1 MAKVKSKKILI
12 TAALPYANGPIHVGH
27 LVEYIE
33 ADIIARF
40 LKLTGQDAIFICAS
54 DTHGTPIEVKAKDL
68 NTTPEAMVKRFTKE
82 HQEDFS
88 QFFIE
93 FDHYYTTHSPENKEL
108 SELFFNTLNKKG
120 HIYKKLIKV
129 IFCSNCKRVLPDRYV
144 KGTCPHCATLDQ
156 YGDVCESCG
165 VALKGIDLIN
175 PACTICGRTPI
186 QKESEH
192 YFFKLSTFEKPLRAW
207 LTKNKNLQDE
217 VKNHIFEWLDKG
229 LEDWCISRDGPY
241 FGFQIPGEKDKYFY
255 VWMDAPIGYISSTK
269 HFTGRWKDYWQK
281 DSTITH
287 FIGKD
292 IIYFHFLFW
301 PAMLM
306 GVGYT
311 LPSDIVVHGFLT
323 VNGQKM
329 SKSRGTFF
337 TAKDFLKFYNP
348 EQLRFYYALHLSKK
362 LSDINLDFEDFT
374 ATVNNN
380 LVGNIANFCY
390 RVLSFIDKNYD
401 GKIDSIASDKMVGE
415 LDKRVRNI
423 HKAYSDYNLKEALA
437 EILEFSAQ
445 GNTYFQKAEPWK
457 SKDDKATKERVGLAA
472 NMVRALSILIT
483 PILPRFSAEIQV
495 QLSEKG
501 LAWKDIRFNKKIRTK
516 NVRIVL
522 TRAEKMPEAMT
533 FPLTLRVGKIARIR
547 DHPNADSLYLV
558 DVDLGKEKRQL
569 VAGLRKYY
577 KKEELEGKY
586 IVVCTNI
593 VPATIRGE
601 KSDGMLLAADDGEH
615 VEVLEAQ
622 KTTIGSEVHMEGT
635 QSSQTPITFDQFVE
649 LGLKVVDRKVAWKNT
664 HLHTPAEDIKVV
676 GVHDGALVR

>member
-12 TAALPYANGPIHVGH
+12 TAALPYANGPAHLGH
-27 LVEYIE
+27 LVEHIE
-33 ADIIARF
+33 TDIIVRF
-40 LKLTGQDAIFICAS
+40 LKLTNRDVIFICAS

-68 NTTPEAMVKRFTKE
+68 NLAPEAMVKKFTKE

-88 QFFIE
+88 QFHIR

-108 SELFFNTLNKKG
+108 SEFFFNTLNKKE
-120 HIYKKLIKV
+120 HIYKKHIEV
-129 IFCSNCKRVLPDRYV
+129 IYCAHCNRVLPDRYV
-144 KGTCPHCATLDQ
+144 RGTCPHCATLDQ
-156 YGDVCESCG
+156 YGDICESCG

-192 YFFKLSTFEKPLRAW
+192 YFFKLSKFEKPLRQW

-217 VKNHIFEWLDKG
+217 IKNHIFEWLDKG

-269 HFTGRWKDYWQK
+269 HFTKKWKEYWTK
-281 DSTITH
+281 DSTIIH

-306 GVGYT
+306 DVGYT

-337 TAKDFLKFYNP
+337 TAKDFLKLYNP
-348 EQLRFYYALHLSKK
+348 EHLRFYYAIHLSKK
-362 LSDINLDFEDFT
+362 LSDVNLDFEDFI

-390 RVLSFIDKNYD
+390 RVLSFIDKNYE
-401 GKIDSIASDKMVGE
+401 GKIDKIAKDPIILNMK
-415 LDKRVRNI
+415 KRVEQIN
-423 HKAYSDYNLKEALA
+423 KSYSDYNIKEALA
-437 EILEFSAQ
+437 GIMDFSSQ
-445 GNTYFQKAEPWK
+445 GNNYFQKAEPWK

-472 NMVRALSILIT
+472 NMVRALSILIS
-483 PILPRFSAEIQV
+483 PILPKFSAEIQA
-495 QLSEKG
+495 QLSEKC
-501 LAWKDIRFNKKIRTK
+501 LSWKDIRFNKRIRTK
-516 NVRIVL
+516 NVKIIF

-533 FPLTLRVGKIARIR
+533 FPLTLRVARVVNVR

-558 DVDLGKEKRQL
+558 DVDLGKEKHQL
-569 VAGLRKYY
+569 VAGLRKFY
-577 KKEELEGKY
+577 KQQELLGKQ

-601 KSDGMLLAADDGEH
+601 KSNGMLLAADDGER
-615 VEVLEAQ
+615 VLVLEAQ

-635 QSSQTPITFDQFVE
+635 KSSETPVTFDQFKE
-649 LGLKVVDRKVAWKNT
+649 LGLKVVNSKVVWKNT
-664 HLHTPAEDIKVV
+664 HLHTPSEDIKVI
-676 GVHDGALVR
+676 GVREGALVR